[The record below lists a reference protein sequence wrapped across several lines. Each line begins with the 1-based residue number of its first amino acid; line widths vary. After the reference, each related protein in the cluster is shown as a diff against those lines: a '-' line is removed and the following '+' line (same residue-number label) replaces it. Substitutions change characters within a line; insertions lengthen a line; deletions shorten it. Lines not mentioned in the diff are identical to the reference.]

1 MKKKKIDTR
10 ARFKPVTSQRLI
22 IYAVLVVFI
31 IYAGTLIFPF
41 VWMLLNSVR
50 TSEEFL
56 VSPFA
61 WPNSFNLISNYSI
74 ALFNFRIEATG
85 GRQFSLASMFLVSAF
100 LTLGGTALS
109 VIFSAMLAYTVCKYK
124 FRGRNII
131 YTLVIFAL
139 IVPLVGTLPATFE
152 LMTRLRLFNTFPGI
166 FIMYSASYGMAFLL
180 LYGFYKSISWSYAE
194 AAFID
199 GSGHFGV
206 FFKIMLPLS
215 KPALIA
221 VGIIAGIGIWND
233 YGTPAIFLRS
243 FPPLAVG
250 LNTMSETLGS
260 IDRNYPVLFAAM
272 LMAVAPIIIIFAA
285 FQKTI
290 MKNTVAGGLKG

>member
-10 ARFKPVTSQRLI
+10 ARFKPVTSQRVV
-22 IYAVLVVFI
+22 IYIVFVVFVL
-31 IYAGTLIFPF
+31 YALTLLFPF
-41 VWMLLNSVR
+41 GWMLLNSVR
-50 TSEEFL
+50 DQHEFL
-56 VSPFA
+56 ASPFA
-61 WPNSFNLISNYSI
+61 FPTSFNFVSNYSQAI
-74 ALFNFRIEATG
+74 FRFRIEAIG
-85 GRQFSLASMFLVSAF
+85 GREFSLATMFLISVF
-100 LTLGGTALS
+100 ITIVGTALS

-124 FRGRNII
+124 FRGRGLV

-139 IVPLVGTLPATFE
+139 IVPLVGTLPATFD
-152 LMTRLRLFNTFPGI
+152 LMGRLRLLNTFPGI
-166 FIMYSASYGMAFLL
+166 LILYSASYGMAFLL

-199 GSGHFGV
+199 GAGHFGV

-233 YGTPAIFLRS
+233 YGTPAIFLQN

-250 LNTMSETLGS
+250 LNAMVEQMAEWEL
-260 IDRNYPVLFAAM
+260 NFPVLFAAM
-272 LMAVAPIIIIFAA
+272 LISVTPVIIIFAA